1 VSRPVPAH
9 DPSLDGVVCLAV
21 LDRRPDKERK
31 HDNDGENRLG
41 DDQHFNRD
49 FHLSRVR
56 QLLSVLRRALPLE
69 CPGTRAAIRRGR
81 VGYGYG
87 YVVVVVVVVVVLFT
101 AVFATGQATPELLL
115 ITRQPFAISLPTLRL
130 RSIPR
135 TLLATCA

>member
-21 LDRRPDKERK
+21 HDRRPDKERK

-41 DDQHFNRD
+41 DDQHFDRD

-56 QLLSVLRRALPLE
+56 PLLSVLRRALPLG

-81 VGYGYG
+81 VGY
-87 YVVVVVVVVVVLFT
+87 VVVVVPVVVVLFA

>member
-1 VSRPVPAH
+1 MSRPVPAH

-81 VGYGYG
+81 VGY
-87 YVVVVVVVVVVLFT
+87 VVVVVVVVLFA